1 MRITIPDL
9 QTSTS
14 IFKQLSIEKLAQ
26 ELLSELLLKLLV
38 GLYSIS
44 ELELTN
50 RLICTVSTGIG
61 IKMPS
66 GHFGL
71 IKEHSSLALKG
82 SGKDN
87 CY

>member
-9 QTSTS
+9 QIHNINFHLQITEYWEISPGAP
-14 IFKQLSIEKLAQ
+14 FRDPPEAAGLN
-26 ELLSELLLKLLV
+26 
-38 GLYSIS
+38 LYSIS
-44 ELELTN
+44 EPRLTN

-82 SGKDN
+82 I
-87 CY
+87 